1 MSHDAQMHSILFAAG
16 GTGGHLFPAIAIAEE
31 IRKMEP
37 DARIA
42 FVGTKNKIEARI
54 VPQKSFAFH
63 TIWISGFHRRLTIE
77 NLLFPLK
84 VVASLFQSFFLI
96 QRIKPDVVVGT
107 GGYVCGPVLYV
118 ATLMKIPTV
127 IHESNSYPG
136 VTTRMVA
143 SRVSKVLLTFDITKK
158 WLPNTDADK
167 IELAGNPTR
176 ESLGK
181 ISRDAGLKFFNLNPK
196 KKTLL
201 VFGGSLGATTINV
214 MIEKIVEELTRTGV
228 QIIWQTGEKEAER
241 FELKRNENV
250 WVGKFIDTMEFAY
263 AAADLVMCR
272 SGATTLAELTLL
284 GKPAILVPY
293 PHAAANHQ
301 EMNAHAMVE
310 TGAAVMIK
318 DTELEEKALPTI
330 KEILSDE
337 PKRSMMHERSLLLGR
352 PNAGKEIAKKILRLS
367 SQKSKISAT
376 DV

>member
-1 MSHDAQMHSILFAAG
+1 MSHNARSLSILFAAG

-31 IRKMEP
+31 IKKMQP

-42 FVGTKNKIEARI
+42 FVGTKDKIEARI
-54 VPQKSFAFH
+54 IPQKGFAFYA
-63 TIWISGFHRRLTIE
+63 IWISGFHRRLTVE

-84 VVASLFQSFFLI
+84 VVVSLFQSFFLI
-96 QRIKPDVVVGT
+96 QRTKPNVVVGT

-143 SRVSKVLLTFDITKK
+143 SRVSKVLLTFEVTKK
-158 WLPNTDADK
+158 WLPGANADRM
-167 IELAGNPTR
+167 ELVGTPTR
-176 ESLGK
+176 DSLGK
-181 ISRDAGLKFFNLNPK
+181 ISREAGLKSFNLNPK

-201 VFGGSLGATTINV
+201 VFGGSLGATTINM
-214 MIEKIVEELTRTGV
+214 MIEKIVDELTKTGV

-241 FELKRNENV
+241 FDSKRNENV

-272 SGATTLAELTLL
+272 SGATTLAELTRL

-301 EMNAHAMVE
+301 EMNARAMVE
-310 TGAAVMIK
+310 AGAAVMIK
-318 DTELEEKALPTI
+318 DADLGAKALPMI
-330 KEILSDE
+330 NEILSNE
-337 PKRSMMHERSLLLGR
+337 RTRNLMHERSVVLGR
-352 PNAGKEIAKKILRLS
+352 PNAGKEIAEKILALC
-367 SQKSKISAT
+367 SQKL
-376 DV
+376 

>member
-1 MSHDAQMHSILFAAG
+1 MHSILFAAG

-54 VPQKSFAFH
+54 IPQKGFAFH
-63 TIWISGFHRRLTIE
+63 TIWISGLHRRLAIE

-96 QRIKPDVVVGT
+96 QKIKPDVVVGT

-143 SRVSKVLLTFDITKK
+143 SRVSKVLLTFEITKK
-158 WLPNTDADK
+158 WLPSGDADK
-167 IELAGNPTR
+167 IELVGTPTR
-176 ESLGK
+176 DSLGK
-181 ISRDAGLKFFNLNPK
+181 ISRDAGLKFFNFNPK

-201 VFGGSLGATTINV
+201 VFGGSLGATAINLT
-214 MIEKIVEELTRTGV
+214 IEKIVDELTKTGV

-241 FELKRNENV
+241 FESKRNENV

-272 SGATTLAELTLL
+272 AGATTLAELTRL

-310 TGAAVMIK
+310 VGAAVMIK
-318 DTELEEKALPTI
+318 DTDLEEKALPTI

-337 PKRSMMHERSLLLGR
+337 PKRNMMHDRSLLLGR
-352 PNAGKEIAKKILRLS
+352 PNAGKEIAEEIMRMAKH
-367 SQKSKISAT
+367 
-376 DV
+376 